1 MLKINTLLTICCFTL
16 FFSCKDDV
24 NTTFEDINITTENNS
39 VVEVNIPKALG
50 NKTVSSVINSE
61 IEKEVITN
69 LHLGEPNAINAKS
82 IEEGIN
88 NFNKE
93 FETFQTDFPETSQS
107 WEAQIDGE
115 IMFSSPEI
123 ISLALTSYMNTGGA
137 HGMLKVSFLNFDA
150 VTGKTIPNK
159 NLINNTEAF
168 KEIALPYF
176 KEATKDKDIFE
187 PELDTFKLPE
197 NIGYNDEGIV
207 LLYNAYEIAP
217 YSTGII
223 EFEIPFNKIESYLTF
238 NSAR

>member
-1 MLKINTLLTICCFTL
+1 MLKINALLIMCFFTL

-39 VVEVNIPKALG
+39 IVEVNIPKAIG
-50 NKTVSSVINSE
+50 NQVVSSVINSE
-61 IEKEVITN
+61 IEKQVIAN
-69 LHLGEPNAINAKS
+69 LHLGEPNTINAKS
-82 IEEGIN
+82 IEESVK
-88 NFNKE
+88 NFNEE
-93 FETFQTDFPETSQS
+93 FETFQIDFPETSQS

-115 IMFSSPEI
+115 IMFTSIEI
-123 ISLALTSYMNTGGA
+123 ISLALTSYINTGGA

-150 VTGKTIPNK
+150 ATGKIIPNK

-176 KEATKDKDIFE
+176 KEAIKDKDIFE
-187 PELDTFKLPE
+187 PELEAFELPE
-197 NIGYNDEGIV
+197 NMGYNDEGIV

-223 EFEIPFNKIESYLTF
+223 EFEIPFNEIESYLAF
-238 NSAR
+238 NSTR